1 MAREILRMDGA
12 RNLPKSQLT
21 PCNVCELEP
30 VDCGQQTLVRKYNR
44 QVEILCGLGKGKVE
58 RINDGLLL
66 QGI

>member
-30 VDCGQQTLVRKYNR
+30 VDCGQQTLVRRDNR
-44 QVEILCGLGKGKVE
+44 QVEILCGLGKGNVE
-58 RINDGLLL
+58 RINVGFL
-66 QGI
+66 QEGI